1 MENEKNLLALINS
14 KYIFNNIMEY
24 YYDFTFKYKL
34 LKYSKFLQNKFDIT
48 ILDYQ
53 KISSIIKYKLLS
65 PEYII
70 ENKNKMIQNI
80 SKSEKNT
87 LNELMNKIIYT
98 SYEKE
103 INEFFEN
110 NIYDYYDIK
119 NEKMVQL
126 LIENTI
132 LIEKTNVE
140 IKLNEELLKNKDF
153 IKYLEKIKYNNS
165 DILLTF
171 TTKNENIDNNCLQ
184 KINELKIFFDLPK
197 ISIDFPFYN
206 NVNNPNNILEFYYD
220 GTMQSNDFKI
230 INTFQNLTR
239 LKLTNNSENF
249 TALINFK
256 NLIYLSILN
265 CPDAKII
272 LDTEEIT
279 KQLKYFEFDDEENIK
294 FNFNDKPNENKIN
307 FANLEYLFFLYDIID
322 FNKSTNI
329 KKLKDNRIELIS
341 SKMDFFL
348 NLLLNCRKIEAIDLD
363 AYQLNKIDQNRLR
376 LFYDVFKSLSLK
388 SLTICSSFNNEI
400 IFELLQSKN
409 IAKTCKKLKL
419 FITDLEIIDHLIK
432 NYSHLEDLEVNID
445 EKIGKLR
452 INTPSK
458 ESIKSLNDDLHKKY
472 ETFKP
477 ANNWVHVLENPN
489 NKINKLT
496 LNNSNFAIIQQN
508 IFCYSFAMLIELRLK
523 NIPISVNTLPLFSKN
538 TNIYFSSLEVLM
550 IRILNYVDVFYQ
562 LEFKKKTLVNS
573 LGGLENPYDINMNLV
588 EKEAI
593 ENFSNHINK
602 MPRIQQLVLDFMLP
616 GIKKEVLINM
626 LDKILDLKFL
636 VNLSFSINA
645 TSEKKILKNNQL
657 MKLFPKIKQKK
668 MILPSKLNI
677 SIDI

>member
-1 MENEKNLLALINS
+1 MENKKNLLALINS

-24 YYDFTFKYKL
+24 YYDFTLKYKL

-48 ILDYQ
+48 ILDYK

-98 SYEKE
+98 FYEKE

-132 LIEKTNVE
+132 LINKTNVE
-140 IKLNEELLKNKDF
+140 IKLNEELLKNNDF
-153 IKYLEKIKYNNS
+153 IKYLENIKNNNS
-165 DILLTF
+165 NILLSF
-171 TTKNENIDNNCLQ
+171 TTKNENIDNNYLQ
-184 KINELKIFFDLPK
+184 KISELKFFDLPRL
-197 ISIDFPFYN
+197 SIDFPFYK
-206 NVNNPNNILEFYYD
+206 NVDPNNILEFYYD
-220 GTMQSNDFKI
+220 GTMSSNDFKI
-230 INTFQNLTR
+230 INTFQNLTH
-239 LKLTNNSENF
+239 LKLSNNLENF

-265 CPDAKII
+265 CPEAKII

-307 FANLEYLFFLYDIID
+307 FANLEYLYFLYDIID

-329 KKLKDNRIELIS
+329 KKLKDNKIELIS

-400 IFELLQSKN
+400 ILELLQSKN

-477 ANNWVHVLENPN
+477 ANNWVHILENPN

-523 NIPISVNTLPLFSKN
+523 NIPISVNTLPLFRKK
-538 TNIYFSSLEVLM
+538 TNIYFSSLEVLI
-550 IRILNYVDVFYQ
+550 IRILNYVDCFYH
-562 LEFKKKTLVNS
+562 LEFKKKTLINS

-588 EKEAI
+588 ENKAI
-593 ENFSNHINK
+593 ENFSNHINR

-616 GIKKEVLINM
+616 GIKKEVLKNM

-645 TSEKKILKNNQL
+645 TSEKKILKINQL